1 MTARLPGLLAAA
13 VIAGVAVLYLG
24 IIRSEPGPN
33 PMDVVAAYAGAMLVA
48 AALAAGGT
56 FATDP
61 YLRRLQF
68 GVAGAITLV
77 CAWLGALSI
86 GVLFLPALLLLAF
99 ALGRG

>member
-13 VIAGVAVLYLG
+13 MLVGVAVLYLG

-33 PMDVVAAYAGAMLVA
+33 PMDVVSLYAGAMLVA
-48 AALAAGGT
+48 AVLAAGGS
-56 FATDP
+56 FARDP
-61 YLRRLQF
+61 YWRRLQF
-68 GVAGAITLV
+68 GIAGAITLV
-77 CAWLGALSI
+77 CAFLGALSI